1 MGILENLGLSGLSN
15 TLSGLGNT
23 ISNFGDNIDNRTGGL
38 LTRLGQPDNQANLI
52 TAASLLSGEGIP
64 ASFALRNQVRSN
76 LLANQQFKRQR
87 EGIEA
92 LKKRF
97 ANNPRILALIDANP
111 SGAINALTSQ
121 AFAPPKQVT
130 PFTALGKAKS
140 DLDRG
145 LIEPEEFELIRL
157 NIISPSSS
165 PAKSFQKGGTFLMED
180 GSTKNLSFDPTTG
193 GYFQLNNGQRTDVDI
208 STATQISEGFYAKTI
223 PTEAS
228 FTKNLNTIVQD
239 QNALNKY
246 TSYLKNI
253 KESPQGV
260 SRIGAELSTI
270 FKTLKLD
277 ELSKPELSL
286 KIAQGEVQAL
296 LGASRLET
304 VGGGVMT
311 EHDAI
316 RVLRVIGGDVNAFQ
330 NPQVV
335 EAAISKI
342 FRDKF
347 KAYETKRKIHNNNVD
362 KAYKNYDKIL
372 PLDFDTS
379 LLSES
384 VQRELGLTN
393 TGSNNNTEQ
402 NNQSNSNDT
411 SSIGVEEMR
420 KMLQE
425 GTMTEDL
432 AKSSRVT
439 QEAFEF
445 YLNSILGN

>member
-1 MGILENLGLSGLSN
+1 MSILKNLGLSGLGNS
-15 TLSGLGNT
+15 LSGLGNT
-23 ISNFGDNIDNRTGGL
+23 ISTFRENVDDRTGGL
-38 LTRLGQPDNQANLI
+38 LTRLGEPENQANLI
-52 TAASLLSGEGIP
+52 AAASLLSGEGIP

-76 LLANQQFKRQR
+76 LLANQQRRRQR

-97 ANNPRILALIDANP
+97 ANNPNILSLLDTNP
-111 SGAINALTSQ
+111 SGVISALTTQ

-130 PFTALGKAKS
+130 PFTALGKAKR
-140 DLDRG
+140 DLERG

-165 PAKSFQKGGTFLMED
+165 PAKSFQKGGTFLMDD

-193 GYFQLNNGQRTDVDI
+193 GYFQLNNGKRTDVDI

-239 QNALNKY
+239 QNALKKY

-270 FKTLKLD
+270 FKTLRLD
-277 ELSKPELSL
+277 QLSKPELSL

-311 EHDAI
+311 EQDAI

-342 FRDKF
+342 FRDKL

-362 KAYKNYDKIL
+362 KAYKNYDKIQ

-379 LLSES
+379 LLSDEVAS
-384 VQRELGLTN
+384 ELGFERRGLPENLNSLT
-393 TGSNNNTEQ
+393 
-402 NNQSNSNDT
+402 
-411 SSIGVEEMR
+411 
-420 KMLQE
+420 LQE
-425 GTMTEDL
+425 LNAIPTENLSMEELGKLRD
-432 AKSSRVT
+432 
-439 QEAFEF
+439 AFQKF
-445 YLNSILGN
+445 FPKKDD

>member
-1 MGILENLGLSGLSN
+1 MGLLDNIQ
-15 TLSGLGNT
+15 
-23 ISNFGDNIDNRTGGL
+23 NFGQRVRTASQPFL
-38 LTRLGQPDNQANLI
+38 DVYNTPEFQQQITLG
-52 TAASLLSGEGIP
+52 TSLLSGAGVP
-64 ASFALRNQVRSN
+64 ASIQAANQAG
-76 LLANQQFKRQR
+76 LLAQNTQNIRRQR

-97 ANNPRILALIDANP
+97 ANNPNILSLLNTNP
-111 SGAINALTSQ
+111 TGVINALTSQ

-130 PFTALGKAKS
+130 PFTALGKAKR
-140 DLDRG
+140 DLERG

-193 GYFQLNNGQRTDVDI
+193 GYFQLNNGKRTDVDI

-239 QNALNKY
+239 QNALKKY

-311 EHDAI
+311 EQDAI

-342 FRDKF
+342 FRDKL

-362 KAYKNYDKIL
+362 KAYKNYDKIP

-379 LLSES
+379 LLSDEVAS
-384 VQRELGLTN
+384 ELGFERRGLPENLDSLTLQQLN
-393 TGSNNNTEQ
+393 AIPTE
-402 NNQSNSNDT
+402 NLN
-411 SSIGVEEMR
+411 IEELGKLR
-420 KMLQE
+420 
-425 GTMTEDL
+425 D
-432 AKSSRVT
+432 
-439 QEAFEF
+439 AFQKF
-445 YLNSILGN
+445 FPKKDD

>member
-1 MGILENLGLSGLSN
+1 MAEQTQLGLLGNLGNQISNLGIPGQLGLLSTGLSLLENRPLGESIR
-15 TLSGLGNT
+15 TGLGA
-23 ISNFGDNIDNRTGGL
+23 FGGL
-38 LTRLGQPDNQANLI
+38 QQI
-52 TAASLLSGEGIP
+52 
-64 ASFALRNQVRSN
+64 
-76 LLANQQFKRQR
+76 NQQQKQR

-92 LKKRF
+92 LKKRY
-97 ANNPRILALIDANP
+97 ANNPQIISLLDTNP
-111 SGAINALTSQ
+111 SGVINALTSQ

-140 DLDRG
+140 DLDKG
-145 LIEPEEFELIRL
+145 LIEPEEYELIRL
-157 NIISPSSS
+157 NIISPPSS
-165 PAKSFQKGGTFLMED
+165 PAKSFQKGGSFLMED
-180 GSTKNLSFDPTTG
+180 GSVKNLSFDPTTG
-193 GYFQLNNGQRTDVDI
+193 GYFQLENGQRTNVDI

-239 QNALNKY
+239 QNALKKY

-311 EHDAI
+311 EQDAI

-342 FRDKF
+342 FRDKL

-362 KAYKNYDKIL
+362 KAYKNYDKIP

-379 LLSES
+379 LLSDEVAS
-384 VQRELGLTN
+384 ELGFERTTFPENLDSLT
-393 TGSNNNTEQ
+393 
-402 NNQSNSNDT
+402 
-411 SSIGVEEMR
+411 
-420 KMLQE
+420 LQE
-425 GTMTEDL
+425 LNAIPTENLSNEQKRKLIDAL
-432 AKSSRVT
+432 REKLK
-439 QEAFEF
+439 E
-445 YLNSILGN
+445 

>member
-1 MGILENLGLSGLSN
+1 MAEQTQLGLLGNLGNQISNLGVPAQLGLLSTGLSLLENRPLGESIR
-15 TLSGLGNT
+15 TGLGA
-23 ISNFGDNIDNRTGGL
+23 FGGL
-38 LTRLGQPDNQANLI
+38 QQI
-52 TAASLLSGEGIP
+52 
-64 ASFALRNQVRSN
+64 
-76 LLANQQFKRQR
+76 NQQQKQR

-92 LKKRF
+92 LKKRY
-97 ANNPRILALIDANP
+97 ANNPQIISLLDTNP
-111 SGAINALTSQ
+111 SGVISALTTQ

-193 GYFQLNNGQRTDVDI
+193 GYFQLKNGQRTDVDI
-208 STATQISEGFYAKTI
+208 STATQISEGFFAKTI

-239 QNALNKY
+239 QNALKKY

-270 FKTLKLD
+270 FKTLRLD

-311 EHDAI
+311 EQDAI

-342 FRDKF
+342 FRDKL
-347 KAYETKRKIHNNNVD
+347 KAYETKRKIHNNNVE
-362 KAYKNYDKIL
+362 KAYKNYDKIP

-379 LLSES
+379 LLSDEVAS
-384 VQRELGLTN
+384 ELGFERRGLPENLNSLT
-393 TGSNNNTEQ
+393 
-402 NNQSNSNDT
+402 
-411 SSIGVEEMR
+411 
-420 KMLQE
+420 LQE
-425 GTMTEDL
+425 LNAIPTENL
-432 AKSSRVT
+432 SNEQKRKLI
-439 QEAFEF
+439 EALREK
-445 YLNSILGN
+445 LKE

>member
-1 MGILENLGLSGLSN
+1 MVERLQGLLGNIGSSLNNMSLPASLGLLSSGVSILEGNPISQSIN
-15 TLSGLGNT
+15 TGFQT
-23 ISNFGDNIDNRTGGL
+23 FGGL
-38 LTRLGQPDNQANLI
+38 
-52 TAASLLSGEGIP
+52 
-64 ASFALRNQVRSN
+64 
-76 LLANQQFKRQR
+76 QQIDQQRRRR

-97 ANNPRILALIDANP
+97 ANNPNILSLLDTNP
-111 SGAINALTSQ
+111 TGVINALTTQ

-130 PFTALGKAKS
+130 PFTALGKAKR
-140 DLDRG
+140 DLERG
-145 LIEPEEFELIRL
+145 LIEPEEYELIRL

-193 GYFQLNNGQRTDVDI
+193 GYFQLQNGERTDVDI
-208 STATQISEGFYAKTI
+208 SNATVISEGFFSKTI
-223 PTEAS
+223 PGEEKFS
-228 FTKNLNTIVQD
+228 ENQQKIIQD
-239 QNALNKY
+239 ENALKKY

-277 ELSKPELSL
+277 ELSKPELQY

-311 EHDAI
+311 EQDAI

-342 FRDKF
+342 FRDKL
-347 KAYETKRKIHNNNVD
+347 KAYETKRKIHNINVD
-362 KAYKNYDKIL
+362 KAYKNYDKIP

-379 LLSES
+379 LLSDEVAS
-384 VQRELGLTN
+384 ELGFERRGLPENLDSLTLQQLN
-393 TGSNNNTEQ
+393 AIPTE
-402 NNQSNSNDT
+402 NLN
-411 SSIGVEEMR
+411 IEELGKLRDAIR
-420 KMLQE
+420 KKLE
-425 GTMTEDL
+425 
-432 AKSSRVT
+432 
-439 QEAFEF
+439 
-445 YLNSILGN
+445 

>member
-1 MGILENLGLSGLSN
+1 MAEQTQLGLLGNLGNQISNLGIPGQLGLLSTGLSLLENRPLGESIR
-15 TLSGLGNT
+15 TGLGA
-23 ISNFGDNIDNRTGGL
+23 FGGL
-38 LTRLGQPDNQANLI
+38 QQI
-52 TAASLLSGEGIP
+52 
-64 ASFALRNQVRSN
+64 
-76 LLANQQFKRQR
+76 NQQQKQR

-92 LKKRF
+92 LKKRY
-97 ANNPRILALIDANP
+97 ANNPQIISLLDTNP
-111 SGAINALTSQ
+111 SGVINALTSQ

-140 DLDRG
+140 DLDKG
-145 LIEPEEFELIRL
+145 LIEPEEYELIRL
-157 NIISPSSS
+157 NIISPPSS
-165 PAKSFQKGGTFLMED
+165 PAKSFQKGGSFLMED
-180 GSTKNLSFDPTTG
+180 GSVKNLSFDPTTG
-193 GYFQLNNGQRTDVDI
+193 GYFQLENGQRTNVDI

-239 QNALNKY
+239 QNALKKY

-311 EHDAI
+311 EQDAI

-330 NPQVV
+330 NSQVV

-342 FRDKF
+342 FRDKL

-362 KAYKNYDKIL
+362 KAYKNYDKIA
-372 PLDFDTS
+372 PLDFDTA
-379 LLSES
+379 LLSDEVAS
-384 VQRELGLTN
+384 ELGFERTTFPENLDSLT
-393 TGSNNNTEQ
+393 
-402 NNQSNSNDT
+402 
-411 SSIGVEEMR
+411 
-420 KMLQE
+420 LQE
-425 GTMTEDL
+425 LNAIPTENLSNEQKRKLIDAL
-432 AKSSRVT
+432 REKLK
-439 QEAFEF
+439 E
-445 YLNSILGN
+445 

>member
-1 MGILENLGLSGLSN
+1 MAEQTQLGLLGNLGNQISNLGIPGQLGLLSTGLSLLENRPLGESIR
-15 TLSGLGNT
+15 TGLGA
-23 ISNFGDNIDNRTGGL
+23 FGGL
-38 LTRLGQPDNQANLI
+38 QQI
-52 TAASLLSGEGIP
+52 
-64 ASFALRNQVRSN
+64 
-76 LLANQQFKRQR
+76 NQQQKQR

-92 LKKRF
+92 LKKQY
-97 ANNPRILALIDANP
+97 ANNPKILSLLDSNP
-111 SGAINALTSQ
+111 SGVINALTSQ

-140 DLDRG
+140 DLDKG
-145 LIEPEEFELIRL
+145 LIEPEEYELIRL
-157 NIISPSSS
+157 NIISPPSS
-165 PAKSFQKGGTFLMED
+165 PAKSFQKGGSFLMED
-180 GSTKNLSFDPTTG
+180 GSVKNLSFDPTTG
-193 GYFQLNNGQRTDVDI
+193 GYFQLENGQRTNVDI

-239 QNALNKY
+239 QNALKKY

-311 EHDAI
+311 EQDAI

-342 FRDKF
+342 FRDKL

-362 KAYKNYDKIL
+362 KAYKNYDKIA
-372 PLDFDTS
+372 PLDFDTA
-379 LLSES
+379 LLSDEVAS
-384 VQRELGLTN
+384 ELGFERTTFPENLDSLT
-393 TGSNNNTEQ
+393 
-402 NNQSNSNDT
+402 
-411 SSIGVEEMR
+411 
-420 KMLQE
+420 LQE
-425 GTMTEDL
+425 LNAIPTENLSNEQKRKLIDAL
-432 AKSSRVT
+432 REKLK
-439 QEAFEF
+439 E
-445 YLNSILGN
+445 

>member
-1 MGILENLGLSGLSN
+1 MGILENLGLSGLGNS
-15 TLSGLGNT
+15 LSGLGSGL
-23 ISNFGDNIDNRTGGL
+23 SNLKSNIDEQTGGL
-38 LTRLGQPDNQANLI
+38 LTRLGEPENQADLVA
-52 TAASLLSGEGIP
+52 AASLLSGEGIP

-76 LLANQQFKRQR
+76 LLANQQRRRQR

-92 LKKRF
+92 LKKRY
-97 ANNPRILALIDANP
+97 ANNPQIISLLDTNP
-111 SGAINALTSQ
+111 SGVISALTTQ

-193 GYFQLNNGQRTDVDI
+193 GYFQLKNGQRTDVDI
-208 STATQISEGFYAKTI
+208 STATQISEGFFAKTI

-239 QNALNKY
+239 QNALKKY

-270 FKTLKLD
+270 FKTLRLD

-311 EHDAI
+311 EQDAI

-342 FRDKF
+342 FRDKL
-347 KAYETKRKIHNNNVD
+347 KAYETKRKIHNNNVE
-362 KAYKNYDKIL
+362 KAYKNYDKIP

-379 LLSES
+379 LLSDEVAS
-384 VQRELGLTN
+384 ELGFERRGLPENLNSLT
-393 TGSNNNTEQ
+393 
-402 NNQSNSNDT
+402 
-411 SSIGVEEMR
+411 
-420 KMLQE
+420 LQE
-425 GTMTEDL
+425 LNAIPTENL
-432 AKSSRVT
+432 SNEQKRKLI
-439 QEAFEF
+439 EALREK
-445 YLNSILGN
+445 LKE

>member
-1 MGILENLGLSGLSN
+1 MVEQTQLGLLGNISN
-15 TLSGLGNT
+15 TLANLSLPGRLGLLSTGVSLLEGQPLGQAVKTGLGT
-23 ISNFGDNIDNRTGGL
+23 FGGL
-38 LTRLGQPDNQANLI
+38 
-52 TAASLLSGEGIP
+52 
-64 ASFALRNQVRSN
+64 
-76 LLANQQFKRQR
+76 QQIDQQQRQR

-92 LKKRF
+92 LKKRY
-97 ANNPRILALIDANP
+97 ANNPKLLALIDANP
-111 SGAINALTSQ
+111 EAALNAITTQ

-130 PFTALGKAKS
+130 PFTALGKAKR
-140 DLDRG
+140 DLERG
-145 LIEPEEFELIRL
+145 LIEPEEYELIRL

-165 PAKSFQKGGTFLMED
+165 PAKSFQKGGTFLMDD

-193 GYFQLNNGQRTDVDI
+193 GYFQLNNGQRTNVDI

-239 QNALNKY
+239 QNALKKY

-311 EHDAI
+311 EQDAI

-342 FRDKF
+342 FRDKL

-362 KAYKNYDKIL
+362 KAYKNYDKIQ

-379 LLSES
+379 LLSDEVAS
-384 VQRELGLTN
+384 ELGFERNTFPENLDSLT
-393 TGSNNNTEQ
+393 
-402 NNQSNSNDT
+402 
-411 SSIGVEEMR
+411 
-420 KMLQE
+420 LQE
-425 GTMTEDL
+425 LNAIPTENLSNEQKRKLIDAL
-432 AKSSRVT
+432 RKKLK
-439 QEAFEF
+439 E
-445 YLNSILGN
+445 

>member
-1 MGILENLGLSGLSN
+1 MVEQTQLGLLGNLNN
-15 TLSGLGNT
+15 TLANLSLPGRLGLLSTGVSLLEGQPLGQAVKTGLGT
-23 ISNFGDNIDNRTGGL
+23 FGGL
-38 LTRLGQPDNQANLI
+38 
-52 TAASLLSGEGIP
+52 
-64 ASFALRNQVRSN
+64 
-76 LLANQQFKRQR
+76 QQIDQQQRQR

-92 LKKRF
+92 LKKRY
-97 ANNPRILALIDANP
+97 ANNPKLLALIDANP
-111 SGAINALTSQ
+111 TAALNAITTQ

-140 DLDRG
+140 DLDKG
-145 LIEPEEFELIRL
+145 LIEPEEYELIRL
-157 NIISPSSS
+157 NIISPPSS
-165 PAKSFQKGGTFLMED
+165 PAKSFQKGGSFLMED
-180 GSTKNLSFDPTTG
+180 GSVKNLSFDPTTG
-193 GYFQLNNGQRTDVDI
+193 GYFQLENGQRTNVDI
-208 STATQISEGFYAKTI
+208 SNATQISEGFYAKTI

-239 QNALNKY
+239 QNALKKY

-311 EHDAI
+311 EQDAI

-342 FRDKF
+342 FRDKL

-362 KAYKNYDKIL
+362 KAYKNYDKIP

-379 LLSES
+379 LLSDE
-384 VQRELGLTN
+384 VALELGFERTTFPENLDSLT
-393 TGSNNNTEQ
+393 
-402 NNQSNSNDT
+402 
-411 SSIGVEEMR
+411 
-420 KMLQE
+420 LQE
-425 GTMTEDL
+425 LNAIPTENLSNEQKRKLIDAL
-432 AKSSRVT
+432 REKLK
-439 QEAFEF
+439 E
-445 YLNSILGN
+445 

>member
-1 MGILENLGLSGLSN
+1 MSILENLGLSGLGNS
-15 TLSGLGNT
+15 LSGLGNT
-23 ISNFGDNIDNRTGGL
+23 ISTFRENVDDRTGGL
-38 LTRLGQPDNQANLI
+38 LTRLGEPENQANLI
-52 TAASLLSGEGIP
+52 AAASLLSGEGIP

-76 LLANQQFKRQR
+76 LLANQQRRRQR

-97 ANNPRILALIDANP
+97 ANNPNILSLLDTNP
-111 SGAINALTSQ
+111 SGVISALTTQ

-130 PFTALGKAKS
+130 PFTALGKAKR
-140 DLDRG
+140 DLERG

-165 PAKSFQKGGTFLMED
+165 PAKSFQKGGTFLMDD

-193 GYFQLNNGQRTDVDI
+193 GYFQLNNGKRTDVDI

-239 QNALNKY
+239 QNALKKY

-270 FKTLKLD
+270 FKTLRLD
-277 ELSKPELSL
+277 QLSKPELSL

-311 EHDAI
+311 EQDAI

-342 FRDKF
+342 FRDKL

-362 KAYKNYDKIL
+362 KAYKNYDKIQ

-379 LLSES
+379 LLSDEVAS
-384 VQRELGLTN
+384 ELGFERRGLPENLNSLT
-393 TGSNNNTEQ
+393 
-402 NNQSNSNDT
+402 
-411 SSIGVEEMR
+411 
-420 KMLQE
+420 LQE
-425 GTMTEDL
+425 LNAIPTENLSMEELGKLRD
-432 AKSSRVT
+432 
-439 QEAFEF
+439 AFQKF
-445 YLNSILGN
+445 FPKKDD